1 MDDAEP
7 EWKAGC
13 REKQGQFIYGNQ
25 RESRKSKEVSRFDHG
40 SGILIRAVLSSAEKK
55 DKIRSI
61 RSLKRKNNM

>member
-1 MDDAEP
+1 MQSP
-7 EWKAGC
+7 SGRAGC

-25 RESRKSKEVSRFDHG
+25 GESRKSQDISRFDHR

-61 RSLKRKNNM
+61 RSLKRENNM